1 MPTFKYIVANKEGK
15 KLSGTIEVPDQET
28 ARTELNNLGFSI
40 LELETIEDL
49 TKQEE
54 IEPERFVFEALD
66 KHSKFITGTI
76 PGKNKDETFRKLTKE
91 YDLSVTAIWEE
102 GATEQEI
109 NKSKVEGTRK
119 FQEALLKEEEASKNA
134 ERVKT
139 LEEEKAEQFTK
150 EKIEHLL
157 QNVNTL
163 LKEFD
168 QEFDKAQKAEI
179 NKKINK
185 ILRIKN
191 SSNLN
196 YIVTS
201 AEELLSFLKE
211 QEKTLREK
219 GFNDKQLELSIKT
232 REMLDELKKT
242 NKPKTISDDIIKK
255 IETWEEKHKYN
266 NTRLIKFIKK
276 LLEKIKEF
284 FSTPPEIQN
293 LKDQIS
299 GYNEQLIQFIKLYF
313 KESTPEYKLKI
324 KESIKTIWAE
334 RKRTKAEI
342 ARIKKEMKAKNR
354 LSQELIGEP
363 FSQSLV
369 KEINSLTGWLLAFYI
384 IYYFIALYITT
395 KNFGLSNIPKNITV
409 YQSHTFKYILAIIFL
424 LHATTSLK
432 VNFFKK
438 SVIADI
444 ILIPVFLITST
455 IALLNL

>member
-1 MPTFKYIVANKEGK
+1 
-15 KLSGTIEVPDQET
+15 
-28 ARTELNNLGFSI
+28 
-40 LELETIEDL
+40 
-49 TKQEE
+49 
-54 IEPERFVFEALD
+54 
-66 KHSKFITGTI
+66 
-76 PGKNKDETFRKLTKE
+76 
-91 YDLSVTAIWEE
+91 LSVTAIWEE